1 MDKIGITELVVDP
14 FHTDSAGKLNYETL
28 GKHLLNS
35 AEHHASRRGFGM
47 KVLNDSNY
55 TWVLSRLTIE
65 MNEMPKTYDKF
76 EVKTWIENV
85 YRLFTNRNYCISCPD
100 TGKVYGYA
108 RSIWAMINL
117 ADRLPVDLHQM
128 HGENMD
134 QWALPE
140 ELCPIEKQGRVKP
153 LSDDKLVRTIQTQ
166 YSDIDYN
173 GHLNSIKYIEHVCD
187 LFSVDF
193 YKEHRLKR
201 IEMAY
206 IAECYFGDELSFYI
220 NYKENGVY
228 EVEVRRISSEKDET
242 AEVVTRCLLKFE

>member
-1 MDKIGITELVVDP
+1 MEKLGTTQLVVDP
-14 FHTDSAGKLNYETL
+14 FHTDFAGKLNYETL

-35 AEHHASRRGFGM
+35 AEHHASARGFGM
-47 KVLNDSNY
+47 KALNDYNY

-65 MNEMPKTYDKF
+65 MEEMPKTYDKF

-117 ADRLPVDLHQM
+117 ADRLPVDLHLM

-134 QWALPE
+134 KWALPDE
-140 ELCPIEKQGRVKP
+140 ICPIDKQGRVRP
-153 LSDDKLVRTIQTQ
+153 LPDDKLVRTIQTQ

-173 GHLNSIKYIEHVCD
+173 GHLNSIKYIEHVCN

-193 YKEHRLKR
+193 YKEHRLRR

-206 IAECYFGDELSFYI
+206 IAECYFGDELSFYLKD
-220 NYKENGVY
+220 NGGGVY
-228 EVEVRRISSEKDET
+228 EVEVRRISSQNAET
-242 AEVVTRCLLKFE
+242 SEVVTRCLLKFE